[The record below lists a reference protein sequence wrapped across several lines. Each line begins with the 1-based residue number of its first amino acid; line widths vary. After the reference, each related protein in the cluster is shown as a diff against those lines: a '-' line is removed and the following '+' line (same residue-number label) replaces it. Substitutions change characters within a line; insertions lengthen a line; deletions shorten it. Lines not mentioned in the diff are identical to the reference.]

1 MKAILDGS
9 HRELA
14 LIIQKDLTKWAKFNL
29 LNIKTEIKIK
39 RKLIKEVKRK
49 MEWQP
54 KVKTLY
60 EEIVAGTPET
70 VRPIV
75 GPVVREAAEKK
86 CMERNGNAVAEVD
99 LVIAMFEVTP
109 PAFQD
114 MMKGDLIR
122 LGVDLD
128 KYLAK
133 IKCTYKF
140 NTDLKQLVEQILK
153 IGELIEVNCDEKAIW
168 KVLNAYKDFYTG
180 STVTIRTTT
189 KPKEKRDISV
199 RYLEHMI
206 PHNPD
211 PYTTAINEDLIEK
224 NGEPIHMMF
233 NEIISTFEI
242 LGWGVDLDV
251 RKGLSKIWPF
261 IVPGPF
267 EPVYS
272 MSTIPS
278 SIKKHK
284 DYFTRHGL
292 NVFSVFGLDFLNNTI
307 NVYFMIK
314 DPSKATP
321 EKYGNL
327 LKELGFELS
336 SPEVMNKCC
345 NALTIYYTFSWDTD
359 RVERICF
366 GIGCHEKRQVPVNFH
381 PLIKKFVENIPTIT
395 GIQKFIYSIT
405 FTREGLFF
413 KVENDYTESMIELL
427 SMGAQAGLEVK

>member
-1 MKAILDGS
+1 MK
-9 HRELA
+9 
-14 LIIQKDLTKWAKFNL
+14 WVKFNL
-29 LNIKTEIKIK
+29 LSIKHKK
-39 RKLIKEVKRK
+39 KKKKKKKDVKKMDWKPEVKK
-49 MEWQP
+49 
-54 KVKTLY
+54 LY
-60 EEIVAGTPET
+60 EAVVAGTPET

-75 GPVVREAAEKK
+75 RPVVLEAAEKK
-86 CMERNGNAVAEVD
+86 CKERNGKEVAEVD
-99 LVIAMFEVTP
+99 LVVAMFEVTP

-114 MMKGDLIR
+114 MMKGDLIA

-128 KYLAK
+128 IYLAK

-140 NTDLKQLVEQILK
+140 NTDLKQLVDHVLK
-153 IGELIEVNCDEKAIW
+153 IGDLVEVNCDEKAIW

-211 PYTTAINEDLIEK
+211 PYTVAIDEGLIEK
-224 NGEPIHMMF
+224 NGHPIHKMF
-233 NEIISTFEI
+233 NEILSTFDI

-261 IVPGPF
+261 IVPGSF
-267 EPVYS
+267 EPTYT
-272 MSTIPS
+272 MSTIPNA
-278 SIKKHK
+278 IKKHK

-292 NVFSVFGLDFLNNTI
+292 NVFSVFGLDFRNNTT

-321 EKYGNL
+321 EKYETL
-327 LKELGFELS
+327 LKELDFEVGP
-336 SPEVMNKCC
+336 PEVMKKCC
-345 NALTIYYTFSWDTD
+345 EALTIYYTFSWDSD

-366 GIGCHEKRQVPVNFH
+366 GICCPEEGQVPVHFH
-381 PLIKKFVENIPTIT
+381 PLMKKFVENIPIIT
-395 GIQKFIYSIT
+395 NIRKFIYSIT
-405 FTREGLFF
+405 FDRDGLFF
-413 KVENDYTESMIELL
+413 KVENDYTESMIDLL
-427 SMGAQAGLEVK
+427 SMGAQAGLEV

>member
-1 MKAILDGS
+1 
-9 HRELA
+9 
-14 LIIQKDLTKWAKFNL
+14 
-29 LNIKTEIKIK
+29 
-39 RKLIKEVKRK
+39 
-49 MEWQP
+49 MEWQS
-54 KVKTLY
+54 KVKKLY

-86 CMERNGNAVAEVD
+86 CMERNGKDVAEVD

-114 MMKGDLIR
+114 MMKKDLKR
-122 LGVDLD
+122 LNVDLD

-140 NTDLKQLVEQILK
+140 NTDLKELVDQILK
-153 IGELIEVNCDEKAIW
+153 IGELTEVSSDEKSIW
-168 KVLNAYKDFYTG
+168 KVLNAYRDFYIG

-189 KPKEKRDISV
+189 KPKEERDISV

-211 PYTTAINEDLIEK
+211 PYTTAINEGLIEK
-224 NGEPIHMMF
+224 NGHPIHKMIP
-233 NEIISTFEI
+233 EILSTFDI

-267 EPVYS
+267 EPTYS
-272 MSTIPS
+272 MSTIPT
-278 SIKKHK
+278 SIKKHRN
-284 DYFTRHGL
+284 YFEKHGL
-292 NVFSVFGLDFLNNTI
+292 NVFSVFGLDFQNNTT

-314 DPSKATP
+314 DPSKARQ
-321 EKYGNL
+321 EIYESL
-327 LKELGFELS
+327 LKELNFEIGP
-336 SPEVMNKCC
+336 PEVMKKCC
-345 NALTIYYTFSWDTD
+345 EALTIYYTFSWDSD

-366 GIGCHEKRQVPVNFH
+366 GIGCPQEEQVPLHFH
-381 PLIKKFVENIPTIT
+381 PLIKKYVENIPVIT
-395 GIQKFIYSIT
+395 NIHKFICSIT
-405 FTREGLFF
+405 FDREGLFF
-413 KVENDYTESMIELL
+413 KIENDYTESMIDLL

>member
-1 MKAILDGS
+1 
-9 HRELA
+9 
-14 LIIQKDLTKWAKFNL
+14 
-29 LNIKTEIKIK
+29 
-39 RKLIKEVKRK
+39 
-49 MEWQP
+49 
-54 KVKTLY
+54 
-60 EEIVAGTPET
+60 TPET

-75 GPVVREAAEKK
+75 RPVVHEAAEKK
-86 CMERNGNAVAEVD
+86 CMERNGKEVAEVD

-128 KYLAK
+128 RYLAK
-133 IKCTYKF
+133 IKCTYQF
-140 NTDLKQLVEQILK
+140 NTDLNQLVDQILK
-153 IGELIEVNCDEKAIW
+153 IGELTEVKCDENAIW
-168 KVLNAYKDFYTG
+168 RVLNAYKEFYTG

-211 PYTTAINEDLIEK
+211 PYTIAINEGLIEK
-224 NGEPIHMMF
+224 NGHPIHKMIP
-233 NEIISTFEI
+233 EILSTFDI

-261 IVPGPF
+261 IVPGSF
-267 EPVYS
+267 EPTYS
-272 MSTIPS
+272 MSTIPD

-284 DYFTRHGL
+284 DYFNRHGL
-292 NVFSVFGLDFLNNTI
+292 NIFSVFGLDFLDNTT

-314 DPSKATP
+314 DPSKASP
-321 EKYGNL
+321 EKYESL
-327 LKELGFELS
+327 LKELDFEIA
-336 SPEVMNKCC
+336 SPEVMKKCC
-345 NALTIYYTFSWDTD
+345 NALTIYYTFSWDTE

-366 GIGCHEKRQVPVNFH
+366 GIGCPEIGQMPVHFH
-381 PLIKKFVENIPTIT
+381 PLIKKYVENIPNIT
-395 GIQKFIYSIT
+395 NIHKFICSIT
-405 FTREGLFF
+405 FSRDGLFF
-413 KVENDYTESMIELL
+413 KVENDYTESMIDLL